1 VTTPPSLDP
10 DTFHDLLD
18 EATSAAPPSRFGADL
33 SAGRTMLRRRRA
45 VETVAG
51 LAAVALVAVTIGAA
65 LTGTDPATE
74 GSTGFATD
82 PPAAPTATAAR
93 PDPTVL
99 SDVVDAAF
107 PLPGPAQRRNI
118 RVQTFLRGWGIERC
132 GGTAAP
138 IDSTADRF
146 EQDVLPDLEL
156 IRERG
161 FTEPVQ
167 ESTRGVDEDC
177 QIGDLLQA
185 AAPAWGEWRELV
197 GPWLDLVDE
206 TLGDEGLVALRA
218 PMAECLRQATGLAI
232 DDADPVGS
240 LFDAADDRDATDQ
253 EQRQTA
259 AAFADCGA
267 DYFGR
272 LEGLLRDERPAYVEQ
287 HRDLLEDFAHQ
298 IAAMGYAP

>member
-1 VTTPPSLDP
+1 MDP

-18 EATSAAPPSRFGADL
+18 DATSTPPPARSGADL
-33 SAGRTMLRRRRA
+33 AAGREMLRRRRG

-51 LAAVALVAVTIGAA
+51 LAAAALVAVTLGAA
-65 LTGTDPATE
+65 LAGPDPASD

-82 PPAAPTATAAR
+82 PPAAPTRTPAAAR

-99 SDVVDAAF
+99 SDVIDAAF

-118 RVQTFLRGWGIERC
+118 RVQTFLHGWGIERC
-132 GGTAAP
+132 GGTAGP

-161 FTEPVQ
+161 FTEPTQ
-167 ESTRGVDEDC
+167 QSMRGVDEDC
-177 QIGDLLQA
+177 QIGAELQA
-185 AAPAWGEWRELV
+185 AAPAWGEWRELL
-197 GPWLDLVDE
+197 GPWLDLVDQ
-206 TLGDEGLVALRA
+206 TLQDERLRSLQA
-218 PMAECLRQATGLAI
+218 PMAECLRQTTGLPI

-240 LFDAADDRDATDQ
+240 LFDSADDRDATGQ
-253 EQRQTA
+253 QQRQTA

-267 DYFGR
+267 DYFGT
-272 LEGLLRDERPAYVEQ
+272 LEALLLDLRPAYVAQRRE
-287 HRDLLEDFAHQ
+287 LLEDFAQQ
-298 IAAMGYAP
+298 IEAMGYAP